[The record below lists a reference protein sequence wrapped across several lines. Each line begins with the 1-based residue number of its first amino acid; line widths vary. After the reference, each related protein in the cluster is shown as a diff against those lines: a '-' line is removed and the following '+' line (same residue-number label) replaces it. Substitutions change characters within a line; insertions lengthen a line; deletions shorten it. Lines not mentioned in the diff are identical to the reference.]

1 MNGILA
7 SRRFLLRGTIGL
19 LVLAGLALTRRSDA
33 GPPDKVLD
41 ARARPVPFQ
50 ILQKFQD
57 GPWLVPTLRS
67 FRSESDWNMAM
78 EQWLAREEVAGRQ
91 APPKVDWTHQAVV
104 VLALGTQPRR
114 TGVSV
119 HECRVE
125 GELTILDLHFDTGG
139 DQWDPFYVAEHP
151 AVVVALER
159 SDLKNLKLIC
169 DAVVD
174 GLPGAAGRPLPHLNR
189 PGSPRG
195 TAAVASTGPQAMD
208 AAPIS
213 AAESVQLLDG
223 GAASTTW
230 GRVKASYRGSSP
242 SH

>member
-7 SRRFLLRGTIGL
+7 SRRLLLRGTFGL
-19 LVLAGLALTRRSDA
+19 LVLAGLIALTRRGDA
-33 GPPDKVLD
+33 GPPDKVLA

-57 GPWLVPTLRS
+57 GPWLVPTLQS
-67 FRSESDWNMAM
+67 FRSESAWNLAM
-78 EQWLAREEVAGRQ
+78 DHWLAREEVAGRQ
-91 APPKVDWTHQAVV
+91 APPMVDWTHQAVV

-125 GELTILDLHFDTGG
+125 GEVTILDLHFDTG
-139 DQWDPFYVAEHP
+139 DQWDPYYVSEHP

-174 GLPGAAGRPLPHLNR
+174 GLPGVTGRPLPHLTR

-213 AAESVQLLDG
+213 AAESVQLDG
-223 GAASTTW
+223 GSASTTW